1 MIDTDNYLENIK
13 TEIINGNAKV
23 VAKNYQINNV
33 KLIMNYNIG
42 KQLAE
47 AGKHYGEGIV
57 KKYASILT
65 KEFGRG
71 YSVSNLKRMRQ
82 FYVLFEKGAALPHQ
96 LTWEHLRLLLPL
108 KDINKVNY
116 YIDISI
122 RDNLRFRKLA
132 ERIKSNEYGRLST
145 EAKQKLLNEESLTL
159 VQSVPNPI
167 VLIPNNNYE
176 VYTEKILQEIIYENL
191 DSFMKQL
198 GGGYF
203 YVGREYKLNIGD
215 KKNYIDYL
223 LYNYKMN
230 CFCVIEIKAR
240 EYRKTDYGQIK
251 TYMNYVDEH
260 LKTITKN
267 NTIGI
272 IITKSVNKFEA
283 HYVKDNQVTIV
294 EFKINKTI
302 QVS

>member
-1 MIDTDNYLENIK
+1 MIDNYLDNIK
-13 TEIINGNAKV
+13 NEIITGNVKV

-33 KLIMNYNIG
+33 KLTMNYNIG
-42 KQLAE
+42 KELSN

-65 KEFGRG
+65 REFGKG

-82 FYVLFEKGAALPHQ
+82 FYVLFEKRAALPHQ
-96 LTWEHLRLLLPL
+96 LTWEHLRLLIPL
-108 KDINKVNY
+108 KDINKINY
-116 YIDISI
+116 YIGISI
-122 RDNLRFRKLA
+122 RDNLSYRKLA
-132 ERIKSNEYGRLST
+132 ERIKSNEYDRLST
-145 EAKQKLLNEESLTL
+145 EAKESLLNKEELPL
-159 VQSVPNPI
+159 IQSIPNPI
-167 VLIPNNNYE
+167 VLVPNKSYE

-198 GGGYF
+198 GGGYT
-203 YVGREYKLNIGD
+203 YMGREYKLNIGD

-260 LKTITKN
+260 LKTITQN

-302 QVS
+302 QVN

>member
-1 MIDTDNYLENIK
+1 MIDNYLENIK
-13 TEIINGNAKV
+13 NEIVSGNARV
-23 VAKNYQINNV
+23 IAKNYQINNV
-33 KLIMNYNIG
+33 KLTMNYNIG
-42 KQLAE
+42 KELAE

-65 KEFGRG
+65 NEFGRG

-82 FYVLFEKGAALPHQ
+82 FYILFEKGAPLAHQ

-108 KDINKVNY
+108 KDVNKINY
-116 YIDISI
+116 YISI
-122 RDNLRFRKLA
+122 IRRDNLSKRALA
-132 ERIKSNEYGRLST
+132 ERIKINEYDRLSDG
-145 EAKQKLLNEESLTL
+145 AKESLLNKEELSLI
-159 VQSVPNPI
+159 QSVLNPI
-167 VLIPNNNYE
+167 VLTPNKSYE
-176 VYTEKILQEIIYENL
+176 IYTEKVLQEIIYENL

-223 LYNYKMN
+223 FYNVVDSRY
-230 CFCVIEIKAR
+230 CVVEIKAR
-240 EYRKTDYGQIK
+240 EYKKSDYGQIK
-251 TYMNYVDEH
+251 TYMNYIDEH
-260 LKTITKN
+260 LKNITQN
-267 NTIGI
+267 STIGI

-294 EFKINKTI
+294 EFKINKTVQI
-302 QVS
+302 S

>member
-1 MIDTDNYLENIK
+1 MKDNYLENIK
-13 TEIINGNAKV
+13 TEIINGNAKA

-33 KLIMNYNIG
+33 KLTMNYNIG
-42 KQLAE
+42 RELAE

-116 YIDISI
+116 YIGISI
-122 RDNLRFRKLA
+122 KDNLSYRKLA
-132 ERIKSNEYGRLST
+132 KRIKSNEYDRLST
-145 EAKQKLLNEESLTL
+145 EAKEKILNKEELSLI
-159 VQSVPNPI
+159 QSVPSPI
-167 VLIPNNNYE
+167 VLVPNKSYE

-203 YVGREYKLNIGD
+203 YVGREY
-215 KKNYIDYL
+215 
-223 LYNYKMN
+223 
-230 CFCVIEIKAR
+230 
-240 EYRKTDYGQIK
+240 RKTDYGQIK

-260 LKTITKN
+260 LKNIIQNK
-267 NTIGI
+267 TIGI

-302 QVS
+302 

>member
-1 MIDTDNYLENIK
+1 MIDEYLSNIK

-23 VAKNYQINNV
+23 AAKNYQINNV
-33 KLIMNYNIG
+33 KLTMNYNIG
-42 KQLAE
+42 RELVE

-65 KEFGRG
+65 KEFGSG
-71 YSVSNLKRMRQ
+71 YKEKDLYKIQQ
-82 FYVLFEKGAALPHQ
+82 FYLLIQKVAPLERQ
-96 LTWEHLRLLLPL
+96 LTWSHYKILLSLR
-108 KDINKVNY
+108 DIKEIKY
-116 YIDISI
+116 YIHITK
-122 RDNLRFRKLA
+122 RDNLSKRALA

-145 EAKQKLLNEESLTL
+145 EAKESLLNKEELSLI
-159 VQSVPNPI
+159 QSVPSPI
-167 VLIPNNNYE
+167 VLTPNKSYE

-223 LYNYKMN
+223 FYNVVESRY
-230 CFCVIEIKAR
+230 CVVEIKSR
-240 EYRKTDYGQIK
+240 EYKKSDYGQIK
-251 TYMNYVDEH
+251 TYMNYIDEH
-260 LKTITKN
+260 LKTITQN
-267 NTIGI
+267 STIGI

-294 EFKINKTI
+294 EFKINKTVQI
-302 QVS
+302 S

>member
-1 MIDTDNYLENIK
+1 MKDNYLESIK
-13 TEIINGNAKV
+13 SEIINENAKV

-33 KLIMNYNIG
+33 KLTMNYNIG
-42 KQLAE
+42 KELAE

-57 KKYASILT
+57 KKYAKELTEEFGKGYKTSELYKMQQFYELVQKVGALHRILT
-65 KEFGRG
+65 WNH
-71 YSVSNLKRMRQ
+71 YLK
-82 FYVLFEKGAALPHQ
+82 
-96 LTWEHLRLLLPL
+96 LLPL
-108 KDINKVNY
+108 KNLNEINY
-116 YIDISI
+116 YISITI
-122 RDNLRFRKLA
+122 RDNLSYRKLT
-132 ERIKSNEYGRLST
+132 ERIKSDEYGRLST

-159 VQSVPNPI
+159 VQSVPSPI
-167 VLIPNNNYE
+167 VLVPNKSYE

-203 YVGREYKLNIGD
+203 YVGKEYKLNIGD

-240 EYRKTDYGQIK
+240 EYKKTDYGQIK

-260 LKTITKN
+260 LKNITQNK
-267 NTIGI
+267 TIGI

-302 QVS
+302 QAS

>member
-1 MIDTDNYLENIK
+1 MEEDYLYNIK

-23 VAKNYQINNV
+23 AAKNYQINNV
-33 KLIMNYNIG
+33 KLTMNYNIG
-42 KQLAE
+42 KELAE

-57 KKYASILT
+57 KKYAKELTEEFGKGYTYSELNRMIKYYVMVQKLGPLAPILT
-65 KEFGRG
+65 WSH
-71 YSVSNLKRMRQ
+71 YLKLL
-82 FYVLFEKGAALPHQ
+82 VLN
-96 LTWEHLRLLLPL
+96 
-108 KDINKVNY
+108 DINEIKY
-116 YIDISI
+116 YINITK
-122 RDNLRFRKLA
+122 RDNLSKRALA
-132 ERIKSNEYGRLST
+132 ERIKSDEYGRLST
-145 EAKQKLLNEESLTL
+145 EAKEKILNKEELSLI
-159 VQSVPNPI
+159 QSVPSPI
-167 VLIPNNNYE
+167 LLVPNKSYE

-260 LKTITKN
+260 LKTIIQN

-272 IITKSVNKFEA
+272 IITKSVDKFEA

-294 EFKINKTI
+294 EFKINKVV

>member
-1 MIDTDNYLENIK
+1 MEEDYLYNIK

-23 VAKNYQINNV
+23 AAKNYQINNV
-33 KLIMNYNIG
+33 KLTMNYNIG
-42 KQLAE
+42 KELAE

-57 KKYASILT
+57 KKYAKELTEEFGKGYTYSELNRMIKYYVMVQKLGPLAPILT
-65 KEFGRG
+65 WSH
-71 YSVSNLKRMRQ
+71 YLKLL
-82 FYVLFEKGAALPHQ
+82 VLN
-96 LTWEHLRLLLPL
+96 
-108 KDINKVNY
+108 DINEIKY
-116 YIDISI
+116 YINITK
-122 RDNLRFRKLA
+122 RDNLSKRALA
-132 ERIKSNEYGRLST
+132 ERIKSDEYGRLST
-145 EAKQKLLNEESLTL
+145 EAKEKILNKEELSLI
-159 VQSVPNPI
+159 QSVPSPI
-167 VLIPNNNYE
+167 VLVPNKSYE

-251 TYMNYVDEH
+251 TYMNYIDEH
-260 LKTITKN
+260 LKNITQN

-283 HYVKDNQVTIV
+283 FYVKDNQVTIV
-294 EFKINKTI
+294 EFKINKTV
-302 QVS
+302 QAS

>member
-1 MIDTDNYLENIK
+1 MEEDYLYNIK

-23 VAKNYQINNV
+23 AAKNYQINNV
-33 KLIMNYNIG
+33 KLTMNYNIG
-42 KQLAE
+42 KELAE

-57 KKYASILT
+57 KKYAKELTEEFGKGYTYSELNRMIKYYVMVQKLGPLAPILT
-65 KEFGRG
+65 WSH
-71 YSVSNLKRMRQ
+71 YLKLL
-82 FYVLFEKGAALPHQ
+82 VLN
-96 LTWEHLRLLLPL
+96 
-108 KDINKVNY
+108 DINEIKY
-116 YIDISI
+116 YINITK
-122 RDNLRFRKLA
+122 RDNLSKRALA
-132 ERIKSNEYGRLST
+132 ERIKSDEYGRLST
-145 EAKQKLLNEESLTL
+145 EAKEKILNKEELSLI
-159 VQSVPNPI
+159 QSVPSPI
-167 VLIPNNNYE
+167 LLVPNKSYE
-176 VYTEKILQEIIYENL
+176 VYTEKILQEIIYENIE
-191 DSFMKQL
+191 DFMHQL
-198 GGGYF
+198 GEGYTF
-203 YVGREYKLNIGD
+203 VGREYKLNIGD

-260 LKTITKN
+260 LKTIIQN

-272 IITKSVNKFEA
+272 IITKSVDKFEA

-294 EFKINKTI
+294 EFKINKVV